1 LGGNPIDDE
10 SDDRPRVNVTGE
22 IPARVL
28 AAVAAHFDVA
38 DTPADVDGI
47 LSLIPTRVDDE
58 YLARAGPR
66 LRIVANYGVGVDN
79 IDLDAARARG
89 IVIANTPDVL
99 TKATAEQAIALM
111 LALLRRVAEGD
122 RFLRRRAEWMFSL
135 EFMLGESLDGKTVAI
150 VGPGRIGRETA
161 RLVEAHGATVIFVG
175 RGDSLAQALA
185 EADVVSL
192 HVPATLDNRHLI
204 GADALRMMKRTA
216 VLVNTARGTIVDEAA
231 LVNALRSGEIAG
243 AALDVFEF
251 EPDVSP
257 ELLELENVVL
267 TPHLGSATRETREAM
282 GLLAVSALRSFL
294 IDGVMPPNVVP

>member
-1 LGGNPIDDE
+1 M
-10 SDDRPRVNVTGE
+10 
-22 IPARVL
+22 L
-28 AAVAAHFDVA
+28 ATLAGDFDVV
-38 DTPADVDGI
+38 DTPAGVDGI

-58 YLARAGPR
+58 FLARAGPR

-99 TKATAEQAIALM
+99 TKATAEHAIALM

-150 VGPGRIGRETA
+150 VGPGRIGLETA
-161 RLVEAHGATVIFVG
+161 RLVEAHGAKVMFVG
-175 RGDSLAQALA
+175 RGDPLAQALG
-185 EADVVSL
+185 EADIVSL
-192 HVPATLDNRHLI
+192 HVPATLENRHLI
-204 GADALRMMKRTA
+204 DADALRLMKRTA
-216 VLVNTARGTIVDEAA
+216 ALVNTARGAIVDEAA
-231 LVNALRSGEIAG
+231 LVNALRSGQIAG

-257 ELLELENVVL
+257 DLLELENVVL

-282 GLLAVSALRSFL
+282 GLLAVSALRSLL

>member
-1 LGGNPIDDE
+1 MGAI
-10 SDDRPRVNVTGE
+10 RPRVNVTGD
-22 IPARVL
+22 IPERVL
-28 AAVAAHFDVA
+28 AALAADFELA
-38 DTPADVDGI
+38 GAPLDVDGV
-47 LSLIPTRVDDE
+47 LALIPTRVDDGF
-58 YLARAGPR
+58 LARAGPR

-79 IDLDAARARG
+79 IDLDAARSRG
-89 IVIANTPDVL
+89 VVIANTPDVL
-99 TKATAEQAIALM
+99 TKATAEQAIALT

-122 RFLRRRAEWMFSL
+122 RFLRRRAEWRFSL

-161 RLVEAHGATVIFVG
+161 RLAEAHGAAVLFVG
-175 RGDSLAQALA
+175 RRDSLHDALRV
-185 EADVVSL
+185 ADVVSL
-192 HVPATLDNRHLI
+192 HVPATPETRHLI
-204 GADALRMMKRTA
+204 DARALGAMKPTA

-231 LVNALRSGEIAG
+231 LIGALRSGQIAG

-282 GLLAVSALRSFL
+282 GLLAVSALRALL
-294 IDGVMPPNVVP
+294 IDGVRPANVVP

>member
-1 LGGNPIDDE
+1 M
-10 SDDRPRVNVTGE
+10 
-22 IPARVL
+22 L
-28 AAVAAHFDVA
+28 AAVEADFDIV

-47 LSLIPTRVDDE
+47 LSLIPTKVDDDF
-58 YLARAGPR
+58 LARAGSR

-79 IDLDAARARG
+79 IDLDAARTRG

-122 RFLRRRAEWMFSL
+122 RFLRRRSEWTFSL

-161 RLVEAHGATVIFVG
+161 RLAAAHGAAVRFVG
-175 RGDSLAQALA
+175 RSDSLADALR

-192 HVPATLDNRHLI
+192 HVPATPENRHLI
-204 GADALRMMKRTA
+204 DTDALRMMKRTA

-231 LVNALRSGEIAG
+231 LVGALRSGRIAG

-251 EPDVSP
+251 EPSVSP

-294 IDGVMPPNVVP
+294 IDGVLPSNVVP